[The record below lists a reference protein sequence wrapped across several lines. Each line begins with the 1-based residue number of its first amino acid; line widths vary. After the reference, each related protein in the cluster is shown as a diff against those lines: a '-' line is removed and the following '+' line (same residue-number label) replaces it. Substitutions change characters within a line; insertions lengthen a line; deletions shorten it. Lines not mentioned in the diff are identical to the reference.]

1 MQLSSSSPTSA
12 IQFQI
17 CPCTRWFTRERKCN
31 SEKKFAS
38 PDYFGIVDLMAF
50 TVREIESP
58 DPVTRVVA
66 EDARL
71 RHTGDDDIGEKMVLN
86 MGPSHPA
93 THGVLRL
100 VLELD
105 GEIIIKATPDV
116 GFLHR
121 GDEKIAENMQYNQF
135 VPYTDRLDYLAP
147 LSNNVAY
154 ALAVEKLMGW
164 EIPPRGKAIRV
175 ICCELSRISSHL
187 MGLGAMAL
195 DLGAMTVFLYSF
207 AQREKIYDMSELIS
221 GARFTTSYTR
231 VGGQIRD
238 LPDSFMSILG
248 GFLDQFGPALDET
261 DKLLTRNRIFVDRT
275 KNIGVIAKDRAIAYA
290 LSGPNLRGSGIDHDL
305 RRKHPYLDYEQYDFD
320 VIIGSAG
327 DCYDRYLVRIQEMRE
342 SAEILRQV
350 MEKIP
355 SGPINVAD
363 WKNMTPPKSHVMT
376 KMEELI
382 HHFIVVTE
390 GLKAP
395 PGEIYF
401 AAENPK
407 GELGFYINSKGGG
420 VPHRLKI
427 RAPSFV
433 NLSILPELL
442 PGHMLSDVTAIL
454 GSLDFVMGECDR

>member
-1 MQLSSSSPTSA
+1 
-12 IQFQI
+12 
-17 CPCTRWFTRERKCN
+17 
-31 SEKKFAS
+31 
-38 PDYFGIVDLMAF
+38 MAF
-50 TVREIESP
+50 STREIESP

-66 EDARL
+66 TDALARENL
-71 RHTGDDDIGEKMVLN
+71 GDIGEKMVLN

-105 GEIIIKATPDV
+105 GETITKATPDV

-147 LSNNVAY
+147 LANNVAY

-164 EIPPRGKAIRV
+164 ELPPRGKAIRV
-175 ICCELSRISSHL
+175 ICCETARISAHL

-195 DLGAMTVFLYSF
+195 DLGAMTVFLYTF
-207 AQREKIYDMSELIS
+207 TQREKLYDLFELLT

-238 LPDSFMSILG
+238 LPEGFIPLLEKFLD
-248 GFLDQFGPALDET
+248 GFLPQLEEI

-275 KNIGVIAKDRAIAYA
+275 RDVGVIPRERAIAYA
-290 LSGPNLRGSGIDHDL
+290 LSGPNLRGSGIEHDV
-305 RRKHPYLDYEQYDFD
+305 RRKHPYLDYEKYDFE
-320 VIIGSAG
+320 VVVGSAG
-327 DCYDRYLVRIQEMRE
+327 DCYDRYLVRVEEMRQ
-342 SAEILRQV
+342 SARILRQV
-350 MEKIP
+350 IEKLP
-355 SGPINVAD
+355 DGPINIVD
-363 WKNMTPPKSHVMT
+363 WKNMPPPKSRVMT

-390 GLKAP
+390 GLDAP

-401 AAENPK
+401 GAENPK
-407 GELGFYINSKGGG
+407 GELGFYLNSKGGG

-427 RAPSFV
+427 RSPSFV

-442 PGHMLSDVTAIL
+442 PGSSLSDVVAIL

>member
-1 MQLSSSSPTSA
+1 
-12 IQFQI
+12 
-17 CPCTRWFTRERKCN
+17 
-31 SEKKFAS
+31 
-38 PDYFGIVDLMAF
+38 MAF
-50 TVREIESP
+50 TTSEIESP
-58 DPVTRVVA
+58 DPVTRVAAA
-66 EDARL
+66 EAAL
-71 RHTGDDDIGEKMVLN
+71 QKESDDLGEKMVLN

-93 THGVLRL
+93 SHGVLRL

-105 GEIIIKATPDV
+105 GEIVRKATPDI

-164 EIPPRGKAIRV
+164 ELPPRGKAIRV
-175 ICCELSRISSHL
+175 ICCETSRISAHL

-195 DLGAMTVFLYSF
+195 DLGAMTVFLYTF
-207 AQREKIYDMSELIS
+207 TEREKLYNLFELLT

-238 LPDSFMSILG
+238 LPENFVPQLEK
-248 GFLDQFGPALDET
+248 FLDDFIPQLDEI
-261 DKLLTRNRIFVDRT
+261 DRLLSRNRIFVDRT
-275 KNIGVIAKDRAIAYA
+275 KDIAVITKDRAIAYA
-290 LSGPNLRGSGIDHDL
+290 LSGPILRGSGIEHDL
-305 RRKHPYLDYEQYDFD
+305 RRKHPYLDYDGYDFE
-320 VIIGSAG
+320 VAIGSAG
-327 DCYDRYLVRIQEMRE
+327 DCYDRYLVRIEEMRQ
-342 SAEILRQV
+342 SVRILRQV
-350 MEKIP
+350 IDKLP
-355 SGPINVAD
+355 SGPINVVD
-363 WKNMTPPKSHVMT
+363 WKNMLPPKSHVMT

-390 GLKAP
+390 GLDAP
-395 PGEIYF
+395 PGEVYF

-442 PGHMLSDVTAIL
+442 PGCMMSDVVAVL
-454 GSLDFVMGECDR
+454 GSMDFVMGECDR